1 MAYSVS
7 AIGVFNPLKT
17 VPDKLKSG
25 LAARSLPAAVAI
37 LCLALAACGQRGPL
51 YLPDEQATPGT
62 TGAAVEDESDKGDDE
77 ETP

>member
-17 VPDKLKSG
+17 ILDKPKSE
-25 LAARSLPAAVAI
+25 LTACSLRAALVI

-51 YLPDEQATPGT
+51 YLPDEQAVPGT
-62 TGAAVEDESDKGDDE
+62 MDTAVEDENDKGDDE